1 MNTIQPMNTI
11 QIIQLFID
19 KGLLSEDDTFTL
31 ARGEEVARLSIQGPH
46 PVLMQGLQAEEKRA
60 LGERLERVYERNS
73 PILSVSTN
81 GNILRMSIEEFN
93 NWNGDTRDI
102 YFFDPRKGILREATS
117 FSLQSIQDT
126 VDRLLAPGGCPWDRA
141 QDHQSL
147 RTYFLQEVYEVLDAI
162 DKNDMVNLQEE
173 LGDVLL
179 QIVFHAALAQ
189 KEGYFSMQDVVDGI
203 TKKMVRRHPF
213 VFGEITEEETRTLLG
228 DWEKRKR
235 LEKNRKYL
243 LSGVSKDLPSLLLAC
258 IIQRKVSSNGRE
270 NIFFTEDIQ
279 EEIRDSISR
288 ILSKGTTQE
297 KESRIGAFLFA
308 VDRVISEA
316 GIEPELALHQISV
329 QRMNELHAF
338 EKELERKGRNLMD
351 LTPEEARTYWQ
362 EFSRK
367 ADQSIHRS

>member
-1 MNTIQPMNTI
+1 MNTI
-11 QIIQLFID
+11 QIIQLFIE
-19 KGLLSEDDTFTL
+19 KGLLSAEDTFTL
-31 ARGEEVARLSIQGPH
+31 ARGEEVAQLSIQGPH
-46 PVLMQGLQAEEKRA
+46 PLLIQEMKAEEKQA
-60 LGERLERVYERNS
+60 FGERLAMVYEGKS
-73 PILSVSTN
+73 PILSVSSN
-81 GNILRMSIEEFN
+81 GNILKLSIEEFN
-93 NWNGDTRDI
+93 NWRGDDRDI
-102 YFFDPRKGILREATS
+102 YFFDPRKATHRQVTP
-117 FSLQSIQDT
+117 FRLTPIQKT

-141 QDHQSL
+141 QDHHSL
-147 RTYFLQEVYEVLDAI
+147 RTYFLQEVYEVIDAI
-162 DKNDMVNLQEE
+162 DKNDRKNLEEE

-189 KEGYFSMQDVVDGI
+189 KEGFFSMQDVVDGI

-279 EEIRDSISR
+279 EEIRNEISR
-288 ILSKGTTQE
+288 RLSTGTTQE

-308 VDRVISEA
+308 IDRVISEA
-316 GIEPELALHQISV
+316 GIEPELALHKISI
-329 QRMNELHAF
+329 QRMQQIHSF
-338 EKELERKGRNLMD
+338 EEALLQQGRNLMD
-351 LTPEEARTYWQ
+351 LTPDETRKYWQ
-362 EFSRK
+362 AFNAK
-367 ADQSIHRS
+367 G